1 MLWKIVLLSLLQ
13 WIFGVG
19 NNRKRVIELSDI
31 KLSGA
36 PTEIRSFMDIDGYYS
51 YTANVTVNETTGI
64 SNIKEGT
71 TDTPA
76 YTLDGRK
83 ADSQY
88 KGIIIKGGKKIIK

>member
-1 MLWKIVLLSLLQ
+1 
-13 WIFGVG
+13 
-19 NNRKRVIELSDI
+19 
-31 KLSGA
+31 
-36 PTEIRSFMDIDGYYS
+36 MDIDGYYS
-51 YTANVTVNETTGI
+51 YTANVTINETTGI